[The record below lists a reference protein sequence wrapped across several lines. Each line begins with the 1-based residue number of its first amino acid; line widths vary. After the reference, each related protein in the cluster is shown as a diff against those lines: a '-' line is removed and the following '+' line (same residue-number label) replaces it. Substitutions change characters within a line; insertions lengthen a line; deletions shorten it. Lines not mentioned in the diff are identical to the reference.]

1 MQSTNSV
8 RALCPFCDTPLS
20 GKIEQVKN
28 DYKLDNGDPDY
39 REMTL
44 CPDCK
49 KTVFTMYSGMKL
61 AYNYIPPASP

>member
-8 RALCPFCDTPLS
+8 RVACPFCDTALS
-20 GKIEQVKN
+20 GKIEQIKN

-39 REMTL
+39 RERTT
-44 CPDCK
+44 CPSCERY
-49 KTVFTMYSGMKL
+49 VFTMHSGMKL